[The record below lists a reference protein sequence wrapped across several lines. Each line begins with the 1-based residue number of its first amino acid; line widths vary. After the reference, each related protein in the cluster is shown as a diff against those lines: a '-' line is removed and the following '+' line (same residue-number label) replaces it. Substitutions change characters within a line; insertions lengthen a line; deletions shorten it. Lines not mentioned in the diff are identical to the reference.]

1 MQFDAT
7 NFGLYNVTRRYIT
20 ILSYP
25 LLMGLGISIPIFI
38 AKLYHSKHSQASIV
52 TTALFLWFSIT
63 AILFLFNVFFPGK
76 IIFWVLG
83 KGFEKLSWPVLLGFS
98 CLYLYTILYG
108 TYRGEQRFINA
119 NFFQIISAGIVP
131 LLAIF
136 FSSGIVYRYLLL
148 TALLMFISNTFVL
161 IDLYQRKLLTKI
173 GWDDIKNTGKQ
184 FAKFGLPRVPGEL
197 ALFGLMSCPHF
208 FIARYDS
215 LKIAG
220 YIALGFT
227 LVQLVASFF
236 EFIGTLMLPKSAE
249 LISDQQ
255 YYKLKQVV
263 KKLILF
269 SFIAATLISFV
280 IFFKLKFIL
289 NLLDKDKFI
298 DNIENTKMIIT
309 CIPFYIVYL
318 IIRNPQDAL
327 SIKPFN
333 TYNLLFCFII
343 QLLLLFISIISDQ
356 SSKVLLYHLS
366 IIIPFI
372 LLGIISFISW
382 NFQINKHLA

>member
-1 MQFDAT
+1 M
-7 NFGLYNVTRRYIT
+7 
-20 ILSYP
+20 
-25 LLMGLGISIPIFI
+25 
-38 AKLYHSKHSQASIV
+38 
-52 TTALFLWFSIT
+52 
-63 AILFLFNVFFPGK
+63 
-76 IIFWVLG
+76 
-83 KGFEKLSWPVLLGFS
+83 
-98 CLYLYTILYG
+98 
-108 TYRGEQRFINA
+108 
-119 NFFQIISAGIVP
+119 
-131 LLAIF
+131 
-136 FSSGIVYRYLLL
+136 
-148 TALLMFISNTFVL
+148 
-161 IDLYQRKLLTKI
+161 
-173 GWDDIKNTGKQ
+173 
-184 FAKFGLPRVPGEL
+184 
-197 ALFGLMSCPHF
+197 
-208 FIARYDS
+208 
-215 LKIAG
+215 
-220 YIALGFT
+220 
-227 LVQLVASFF
+227 QLVASFF

-372 LLGIISFISW
+372 LLGIIYLLEFS
-382 NFQINKHLA
+382 NQ